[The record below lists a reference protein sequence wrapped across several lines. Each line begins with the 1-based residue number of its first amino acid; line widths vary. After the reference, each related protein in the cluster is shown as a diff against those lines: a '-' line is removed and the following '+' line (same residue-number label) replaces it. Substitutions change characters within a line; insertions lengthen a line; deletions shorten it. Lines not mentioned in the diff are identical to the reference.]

1 MKGVAQT
8 AYLIELQVLSFLKKL
23 QTVFCAKK
31 KGHLGSTQLF
41 ITAGFQ
47 LVAQG
52 APILQGVV
60 VDNQSWF
67 ARALLLLQALRT
79 LMAFISSSFF

>member
-52 APILQGVV
+52 AP
-60 VDNQSWF
+60 SF
-67 ARALLLLQALRT
+67 RAW
-79 LMAFISSSFF
+79 